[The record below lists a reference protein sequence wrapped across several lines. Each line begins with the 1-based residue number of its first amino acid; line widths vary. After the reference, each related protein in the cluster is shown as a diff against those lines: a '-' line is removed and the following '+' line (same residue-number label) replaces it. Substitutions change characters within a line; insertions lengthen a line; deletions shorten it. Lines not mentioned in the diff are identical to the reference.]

1 MPNAEPLHE
10 GDPASVGPYRLA
22 GRLGVGGQ
30 GVVYLAQAPNG
41 APVAVKVLRE
51 GVTGD
56 ERFAEE
62 IAAARRV
69 EPLYVAQ
76 VLDAGVTGRPYVVT
90 EYVDGPSLRD
100 AGPLAGEELRR
111 LAVATATAL
120 SAIHR
125 AGLVHRDF
133 KPANV
138 LLGTGGPRVT
148 DFGLSAV
155 FDGVGAATGNVAGT
169 PAYMA
174 PEQLAGHPGGPAAD
188 VFAWAA
194 VMVFAAT
201 GVPPFGDDSLAAV
214 VGRVLHQEPRLGGLP
229 QPLLPL
235 VAACLVKDPTA
246 RPAMQ
251 DVLPRLLAGQEP
263 DPYATPPAAAV
274 PGVRGAPPSASGHPT
289 APFQPDPPE
298 PGLRHG
304 READPLPHRAAGL
317 PRRNPAS
324 GGGTHDFAPRPDL
337 RSQPRPP
344 EPAPWPDREAGPQL
358 QETWR
363 ERAEDPAPAPGALPG
378 AAPVPGV
385 LPGAGAV
392 PAAGGAPG
400 AMVWPP
406 HDAATTPS
414 VAAGAAATAPPG
426 EQPWRP
432 EEGDR
437 HPGGSPP
444 KRRRGKTAAIAVAS
458 GMSAVA
464 LAGVIVWLT
473 PTSPQPKSQALP
485 SASAG
490 ASSATSRDASPTQ
503 RPRRT
508 RTPAAESTADPSPGD
523 ASATGTATPD
533 PSATAAADRLRVG
546 SLRAIGTPNGDC
558 WAGGQVTPRALVV
571 RTGGPLTFRYA
582 WIYDGTTVGRTSATV
597 PRNGRLALTAPR
609 SLESAGGTHRVTL
622 RITSPVVHQRTVSVT
637 LCEREDP

>member
-1 MPNAEPLHE
+1 MPNAEPLRE

-41 APVAVKVLRE
+41 APVAVKVLRD

-90 EYVDGPSLRD
+90 EYVDGPSLRE
-100 AGPLAGEELRR
+100 AGPQAGADLQR

-120 SAIHR
+120 AAIHR

-138 LLGTGGPRVT
+138 LLGAGGPRVT

-155 FDGVGAATGNVAGT
+155 FDGGGAATGGLAGT

-194 VMVFAAT
+194 VMVVAAT

-214 VGRVLHQEPRLGGLP
+214 VGRILHQEPRLGGLP
-229 QPLLPL
+229 KPLHPV

-246 RPAMQ
+246 RPAMR
-251 DVLPRLLAGQEP
+251 DVLPRLLADQDP
-263 DPYATPPAAAV
+263 DPYATPPAAALPAEAPHRPQPASRTATSPGTPPDASPTPV
-274 PGVRGAPPSASGHPT
+274 SPGVPSAAHGQPT
-289 APFQPDPPE
+289 APFEPGSPE
-298 PGLRHG
+298 PGLWHS
-304 READPLPHRAAGL
+304 READPLPHRAAAL
-317 PRRNPAS
+317 PRRDPATGS
-324 GGGTHDFAPRPDL
+324 QTHDFAPRLDGRP
-337 RSQPRPP
+337 QPGPQG
-344 EPAPWPDREAGPQL
+344 PAPWQDR
-358 QETWR
+358 
-363 ERAEDPAPAPGALPG
+363 
-378 AAPVPGV
+378 AAV
-385 LPGAGAV
+385 AT
-392 PAAGGAPG
+392 APG

-406 HDAATTPS
+406 RDAATASP
-414 VAAGAAATAPPG
+414 A
-426 EQPWRP
+426 EEPWQP
-432 EEGDR
+432 EESDR
-437 HPGGSPP
+437 HPAEPAP
-444 KRRRGKTAAIAVAS
+444 KRRRGKTVAIAGAS
-458 GMSAVA
+458 GVSALA

-473 PTSPQPKSQALP
+473 PTSPQPKSQSLP
-485 SASAG
+485 SASAEP
-490 ASSATSRDASPTQ
+490 SSAASRDASPTQ

-508 RTPAAESTADPSPGD
+508 RTPTPAGTADPSPGD
-523 ASATGTATPD
+523 ASPTGTGTTDPTATE
-533 PSATAAADRLRVG
+533 AADRLRVG
-546 SLRAIGTPNGDC
+546 YLRATGTPNGDC

-582 WIYDGTTVGRTSATV
+582 WIYDGTMVGQTSATV
-597 PRNGRLALTAPR
+597 ARNGRLALTAPR
-609 SLESAGGTHRVTL
+609 SLESAGGTHNVTL
-622 RITSPVVHQRTVSVT
+622 RITSPVVRQRTLSVT
-637 LCEREDP
+637 LCEREVP